1 MYKKTIM
8 SEFFRFFVNRV
19 GILYV
24 GSLIICFFIS
34 ESRLSMIFALTAGVL
49 FSLLRFAVL
58 ESVLKHLISLG
69 NKKQAIIAGLVIYLL
84 NLVII
89 GITVTLAMQFGVY
102 TLIAALI
109 GTLSILI
116 IVMINAVTEA
126 FGITKNQY
134 GQKVK

>member
-1 MYKKTIM
+1 M
-8 SEFFRFFVNRV
+8 SELFSFFVKRV
-19 GILYV
+19 SILYV
-24 GSLIICFFIS
+24 VSLILCFFINVQRVPMS
-34 ESRLSMIFALTAGVL
+34 VALTAGVL

-58 ESVLKHLISLG
+58 ESVLKHLIAVG
-69 NKKQAIIAGLVIYLL
+69 NKRQAIITNLVIYLL

-89 GITVTLAMQFGVY
+89 GITVVLAMQFGVY
-102 TLIAALI
+102 TLIAALA
-109 GTLSILI
+109 GTLSIQI

>member
-1 MYKKTIM
+1 
-8 SEFFRFFVNRV
+8 
-19 GILYV
+19 
-24 GSLIICFFIS
+24 
-34 ESRLSMIFALTAGVL
+34 MIFALTAGVL

-69 NKKQAIIAGLVIYLL
+69 NKKQAIITSLVIYLL

-89 GITVTLAMQFGVY
+89 GITVILAMQFGVF